1 MAGTVGTCTNV
12 AAGADPLNQCA
23 DLGVASCSTDG
34 MCNGS
39 GACRLYGAGAQCA
52 AATCTGS
59 TVTPART
66 CNGTGTCQ
74 TATSSSCAP
83 FACGTGACRTTCTT
97 SADCASPNVCNTGSC
112 GLKSVGTACAADGEC
127 NSGSCAQGVCCNGT
141 CTGNCRSCAIAG
153 TAGTCVNVPSGQDP
167 LNQCTDAGV
176 ATCGADGTCDGGG
189 GCRLYAAGTTCVAA
203 TCTGSTVTPA
213 RTCNGTGTCQ
223 AATSSSCTPY
233 VCGTGACRTT
243 CTVDGDCVAP
253 NICSGGVCTK
263 RPNGATCTADGD
275 CANNVCAQG
284 ICCASSAA
292 RRPAS
297 RARWPARLG
306 TCTNVAAGQDPLN
319 QCTDA
324 GAASCGNDGTC
335 NGAGACRLYVT
346 GTTCVASTCSG
357 VDVHARAHLQRQRH
371 LPDGVDVQ
379 LQPLRVRHRRLPH
392 VVHEQRRLQ
401 RRPTSAS
408 AAPAR
413 QTRT

>member
-1 MAGTVGTCTNV
+1 
-12 AAGADPLNQCA
+12 
-23 DLGVASCSTDG
+23 

-66 CNGTGTCQ
+66 CNGTGICQ

-112 GLKSVGTACAADGEC
+112 GLKSVGTACAGDGEC
-127 NSGSCAQGVCCNGT
+127 NSGSCAQGVCCTGP

-223 AATSSSCTPY
+223 AAL
-233 VCGTGACRTT
+233 VQLHA
-243 CTVDGDCVAP
+243 V
-253 NICSGGVCTK
+253 
-263 RPNGATCTADGD
+263 
-275 CANNVCAQG
+275 
-284 ICCASSAA
+284 
-292 RRPAS
+292 
-297 RARWPARLG
+297 RLRHG
-306 TCTNVAAGQDPLN
+306 
-319 QCTDA
+319 
-324 GAASCGNDGTC
+324 
-335 NGAGACRLYVT
+335 RLPD
-346 GTTCVASTCSG
+346 
-357 VDVHARAHLQRQRH
+357 DVHRR
-371 LPDGVDVQ
+371 
-379 LQPLRVRHRRLPH
+379 RRLPGAQH
-392 VVHEQRRLQ
+392 LLRGRVHQAPERRHLH
-401 RRPTSAS
+401 RGR
-408 AAPAR
+408 
-413 QTRT
+413 